1 MTDIEIEFDATPFFV
16 MAYENQDS
24 HFAIVNEVYYDEYG
38 NIREREI
45 EEADLG
51 EKITP
56 QNLTTLLLQHFTNDS
71 FLDTVK
77 TTKPKLT
84 FYNVD

>member
-16 MAYENQDS
+16 MAYENQVS

-38 NIREREI
+38 NLREREI

-56 QNLTTLLLQHFTNDS
+56 QNLTALLLQHFTNDS
-71 FLDTVK
+71 FLDTVR

-84 FYNVD
+84 FYKVA